1 MNREEYTQLMIDK
14 SKSLARDDMNV
25 VDRIVNKINGK
36 KIRTNEEF
44 ADLLIEEC
52 FKQDGIRPE
61 FFLDTTQTASQQVL
75 NTIEKQ
81 EAFAKRIVEF
91 QQAEAVVHELMVTG
105 NIQELQADGTI
116 SLYKES
122 MKFNP
127 SKIDEYFQ
135 TVSNS
140 NEFVVGEEPKTIDY
154 TDKFTLFSQEPIQNE
169 QSILIKPLRTDSE
182 QNQTPEQVS
191 PVRTE
196 QVNEANEV
204 DDVVD
209 EVKNDEYTTNPIQ
222 ENEQNVMNFEK
233 FMEELNRKYDEKYAI
248 QRMNKTGLKSR
259 MVNEKTGGVITI
271 EKSILGSTTVTAGTG
286 TPADDLATM
295 LLKGDGRLVQ
305 VPQPPNDTD
314 FANMVE
320 AWKKLQAD
328 GYDLDNIKLVG
339 KEPMIPDRYR
349 DALEQLK
356 NPGFVLGG
364 QELDGSE
371 GQEPNQPE
379 NEGEGQEPNQ
389 PENEGEGQEPNQ
401 PENEGEGQ
409 EPNQPE
415 NEGEGQEPNQ
425 PENEGEGQ
433 EPNQPENEGDEQQP
447 NQPENEGEG
456 QEPNQPENEGDE
468 QEPNQ
473 PENEGEGQEPN
484 QPENEGEEQEPNEP
498 ENEGETPEEPKQQ
511 EQQVADNPFEGENAV
526 NEAEQPE
533 NEIVED
539 HPFDNIDY
547 DNIEFDDEDVENNA
561 NQEQDFDP
569 DFDDALVDAVNGIDP
584 NSDDAVEQRAI
595 QELQVETGTN
605 QQNSHKTHQKQAKRA
620 KLR

>member
-14 SKSLARDDMNV
+14 SKTLARDDMNV

-44 ADLLIEEC
+44 ANLLIEEC

-61 FFLDTTQTASQQVL
+61 FFLDTTQTASQRVL
-75 NTIEKQ
+75 NTLEKQ

-91 QQAEAVVHELMVTG
+91 QQAEAVVHEMMVTG
-105 NIQELQADGTI
+105 NIQELQANGTI

-127 SKIDEYFQ
+127 TKTNDYYQ
-135 TVSNS
+135 NVDNS
-140 NEFVVGEEPKTIDY
+140 NDFVVGEAPKTVEY

-182 QNQTPEQVS
+182 QNQTHEQVS
-191 PVRTE
+191 HVRSE
-196 QVNEANEV
+196 QVSEVNQVHEV
-204 DDVVD
+204 DAVVD

-222 ENEQNVMNFEK
+222 ENEQNVMDFEK

-248 QRMNKTGLKSR
+248 QKVNKTGLKSR
-259 MVNEKTGGVITI
+259 LVNENTGGVITI
-271 EKSILGSTTVTAGTG
+271 EKSILGTTTVTAGTG

-364 QELDGSE
+364 QELDGGE
-371 GQEPNQPE
+371 GQEPKQPENEGQEQEPNQPE
-379 NEGEGQEPNQ
+379 NEGQ
-389 PENEGEGQEPNQ
+389 
-401 PENEGEGQ
+401 
-409 EPNQPE
+409 
-415 NEGEGQEPNQ
+415 
-425 PENEGEGQ
+425 
-433 EPNQPENEGDEQQP
+433 
-447 NQPENEGEG
+447 
-456 QEPNQPENEGDE
+456 E

-484 QPENEGEEQEPNEP
+484 EPENEGEEQEPNEP

-511 EQQVADNPFEGENAV
+511 EQQVDDNPFEGENAV

>member
-14 SKSLARDDMNV
+14 SKSLARDDMSV
-25 VDRIVNKINGK
+25 IDRIVNKINGK

-75 NTIEKQ
+75 NTMEKQ
-81 EAFAKRIVEF
+81 EAFAKRMVEF
-91 QQAEAVVHELMVTG
+91 QQAEAVVHEMMVSG

-154 TDKFTLFSQEPIQNE
+154 TDKFTLYSQEPIQNE

-191 PVRTE
+191 PVQSQ
-196 QVNEANEV
+196 QVNEV
-204 DDVVD
+204 DDIVD
-209 EVKNDEYTTNPIQ
+209 EVSNDEYSTNPIQ
-222 ENEQNVMNFEK
+222 ENEQNVIDFEK
-233 FMEELNRKYDEKYAI
+233 FMEELNKKYDEKYAI
-248 QRMNKTGLKSR
+248 QKVNKTGLKSR
-259 MVNEKTGGVITI
+259 LVNEKTGGVITI
-271 EKSILGSTTVTAGTG
+271 EKSILGATTVTAGTG

-371 GQEPNQPE
+371 GQEPKQPE
-379 NEGEGQEPNQ
+379 NEGEEQEPKQ
-389 PENEGEGQEPNQ
+389 PENEGEE
-401 PENEGEGQ
+401 
-409 EPNQPE
+409 
-415 NEGEGQEPNQ
+415 
-425 PENEGEGQ
+425 Q

-456 QEPNQPENEGDE
+456 QEPNE
-468 QEPNQ
+468 
-473 PENEGEGQEPN
+473 PENEGEGQEPKQPEN
-484 QPENEGEEQEPNEP
+484 EGQEQEPKQPENEGEEQEPNQP

-511 EQQVADNPFEGENAV
+511 EQQVDDNPFEGENAV
-526 NEAEQPE
+526 NEVEQPQEPKHQIVDDNPFEGE
-533 NEIVED
+533 NAVNEPQQPDQQSDEL
-539 HPFDNIDY
+539 NIDF
-547 DNIEFDDEDVENNA
+547 DDLEFDDEDEVKNTA
-561 NQEQDFDP
+561 NQEKDFDP

-584 NSDDAVEQRAI
+584 NSDEAVQQRAVK
-595 QELQVETGTN
+595 ELQAETGTN
-605 QQNSHKTHQKQAKRA
+605 PNSSQKTQQQAKKA